1 MSIPYSLVELEAE
14 FVRYTDGGGIY
25 HPVDL
30 ANAQGVM
37 FLCPACFAT
46 NGGKVGTHRVLS
58 WFRGRG
64 VPDDAKPGP
73 GRWEPEGSDL
83 NDLTLR
89 PSIDLSI
96 GDGCKW
102 HGFVT
107 SGSAK

>member
-1 MSIPYSLVELEAE
+1 MSIPYSLAELEAE
-14 FVRYTDGGGIY
+14 FVRYGADGGIH

-37 FLCPACFAT
+37 FLCPKCFGA
-46 NGGKVGTHRVLS
+46 NGGNVGTHRVLS
-58 WFRGRG
+58 WFRGKG

-73 GRWEPEGSDL
+73 GRWEVEGFGL

-89 PSIDLSI
+89 PSIDLSTS
-96 GDGCKW
+96 GGCDW

-107 SGSAK
+107 NGSAK